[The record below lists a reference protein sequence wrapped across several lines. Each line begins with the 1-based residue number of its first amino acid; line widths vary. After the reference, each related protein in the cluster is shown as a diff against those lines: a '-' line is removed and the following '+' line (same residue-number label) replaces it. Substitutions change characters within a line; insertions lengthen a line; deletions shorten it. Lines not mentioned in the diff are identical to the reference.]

1 MTFEEARAQFPVLE
15 RYAYLNAGTFGPMP
29 TAVADA
35 IAAEQQRA
43 LVEGRFNRAAF
54 DKYLEDRPRVRAG
67 FAQLDRRA
75 RREHRAHDVDLG
87 GVQRRAERARPR

>member
-1 MTFEEARAQFPVLE
+1 MTFAEARAQFPVLE

-29 TAVADA
+29 TQRVADA

-54 DKYLEDRPRVRAG
+54 VKYLEDRAG
-67 FAQLDRRA
+67 CA
-75 RREHRAHDVDLG
+75 RGTRS
-87 GVQRRAERARPR
+87 

>member
-1 MTFEEARAQFPVLE
+1 MTFDEARAQFPVLE

-54 DKYLEDRPRVRAG
+54 DKYLEDRPRVREG
-67 FAQLDRRA
+67 FAQLIGVPA
-75 RREHRAHDVDLG
+75 ESIALTTSTSEGCNVVLNGLG
-87 GVQRRAERARPR
+87 LG

>member
-29 TAVADA
+29 AAVADA

-43 LVEGRFNRAAF
+43 LGRAVSTAPPSTSTSRTG
-54 DKYLEDRPRVRAG
+54 PG
-67 FAQLDRRA
+67 CA
-75 RREHRAHDVDLG
+75 RGTRS
-87 GVQRRAERARPR
+87 